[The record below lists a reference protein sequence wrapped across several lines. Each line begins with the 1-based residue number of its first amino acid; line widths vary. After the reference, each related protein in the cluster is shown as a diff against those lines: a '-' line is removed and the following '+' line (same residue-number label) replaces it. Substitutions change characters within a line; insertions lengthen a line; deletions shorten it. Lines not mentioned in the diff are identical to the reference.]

1 MAVASAERA
10 AADDAGTIKASASPF
25 GNSAYNWTGFYA
37 GGQLGYAWGTSN
49 WTASSPGAPN
59 VSGTFNLA
67 QPIDIF
73 SESGSFFGGL
83 QAGYNYMLPN
93 RVVIGAEIDATF
105 PSFPDLDGIS
115 IGGISNLTS
124 PTLGAETYS
133 ETVLASGTVRGRIG
147 YAPGSWLFY
156 ATGGFAW
163 TYDQLSLTQLNT
175 GATASPFLW
184 RLGYAAGAGV
194 EAPVAL
200 HWTARLE
207 YLFTG
212 YGTTGT
218 SFFGG
223 AQRFDSDFSLQQV
236 RGGLNY
242 QFGDDATPAYA
253 RPIFIK
259 GPVAPDLDWVNLH
272 GQATFVWQGY
282 PAIRSPYQG
291 PNSLPGGGQ
300 GRETAD
306 ASLFVGVRL
315 WQGAELWIDT
325 DIDQGFGLGN
335 THGVAGF
342 PSAEAYKIG
351 ADYPYVRVTHAFVR
365 QTIDLGGDKQK
376 FDDINQFAGSQTANH
391 LVLWLG
397 RFSVVDVFDTNKY
410 ANGPKTDFLNWSM
423 VNAGTFDYAAEF
435 LGLNRITTSKS
446 LSDSSYSPLS
456 AYASARL

>member
-1 MAVASAERA
+1 VTTK
-10 AADDAGTIKASASPF
+10 AGAISYVGP
-25 GNSAYNWTGFYA
+25 AYNWTGFYA
-37 GGQLGYAWGTSN
+37 GGQLGYPWGTSN
-49 WTASSPGAPN
+49 WTASSPGVPN

-67 QPIDIF
+67 QPVDIF
-73 SESGSFFGGL
+73 SEPGSFFGGL

-93 RVVIGAEIDATF
+93 RIVVGGEIDATF
-105 PSFPDLDGIS
+105 PSFPDLAGIS

-184 RLGYAAGAGV
+184 RLGYAGGAGV
-194 EAPVAL
+194 EAPVAP

-207 YLFTG
+207 YLYTA
-212 YGTTGT
+212 YGNSGT

-223 AQRFDSDFSLQQV
+223 AQRFDSEAA
-236 RGGLNY
+236 N
-242 QFGDDATPAYA
+242 A
-253 RPIFIK
+253 RSILTK
-259 GPVAPDLDWVNLH
+259 GPAAPDLDWVNFH

-306 ASLFVGVRL
+306 ASLQLPIADQDAGAGGV
-315 WQGAELWIDT
+315 EI
-325 DIDQGFGLGN
+325 GLVYAGDPVDDAADAD
-335 THGVAGF
+335 GVA
-342 PSAEAYKIG
+342 
-351 ADYPYVRVTHAFVR
+351 R
-365 QTIDLGGDKQK
+365 
-376 FDDINQFAGSQTANH
+376 
-391 LVLWLG
+391 
-397 RFSVVDVFDTNKY
+397 
-410 ANGPKTDFLNWSM
+410 
-423 VNAGTFDYAAEF
+423 AAPRLCRRR
-435 LGLNRITTSKS
+435 LGLYLWRCSRMVS
-446 LSDSSYSPLS
+446 GPLCGTC
-456 AYASARL
+456 RHL